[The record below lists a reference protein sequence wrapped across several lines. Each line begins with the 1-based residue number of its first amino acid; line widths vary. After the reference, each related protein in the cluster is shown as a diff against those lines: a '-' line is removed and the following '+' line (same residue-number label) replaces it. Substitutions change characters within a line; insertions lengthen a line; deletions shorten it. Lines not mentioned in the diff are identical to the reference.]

1 MSEKI
6 HVQVGVKGRSIP
18 AGGKAGMI
26 LQKATDEDFD
36 LIWTEPA
43 GGASANIP
51 QPGVTTPLPDT
62 GAGSAGTGVAFAPI
76 DHYHPFNVPTTGT
89 PQMDGT
95 ASLGT
100 STKYAKADHI
110 HPTDTSRASAT
121 DLSTLDTAVTNYKNS
136 FVAFTVT
143 LDEDDWADGEQTIT
157 DAKFITSGYAYIVTP
172 SPSDIEKY
180 SEAEIYAEDVSVAS
194 EMTFHCGEEPT
205 DDIVVNVVRIP
216 V

>member
-1 MSEKI
+1 MSVK
-6 HVQVGVKGRSIP
+6 VQIGVKGRSLP
-18 AGGKAGMI
+18 AGGEAGQI
-26 LQKATDEDFD
+26 LQKNTGDDFD
-36 LIWTEPA
+36 VIWTTPA

-89 PQMDGT
+89 PKMDDT
-95 ASLGT
+95 ADLGKATTYARSDHVHPKDT
-100 STKYAKADHI
+100 SKADVS
-110 HPTDTSRASAT
+110 DLN
-121 DLSTLDTAVTNYKNS
+121 DLSDAVTAYQGK

-143 LDEDDWADGEQTIT
+143 LDKDNWADGEQTIT

-172 SPSDIEKY
+172 SPADIEKY
-180 SEAEIYAEDVSVAS
+180 SEAEIYAKDVSVAS
-194 EMTFHCGEEPT
+194 KMTFHCGETPT